1 MKLKSRGLVLVLILF
16 LWIFAPGL
24 LSGAAAGNDAEEI
37 LTALQHRYVHV
48 TSLTADYTRVTSTP
62 AMEGVFQ
69 TSAKHTASGLLMFKK
84 PAQLILSQAAP
95 RTEKLV
101 TDGGT
106 VWWYIP
112 EENVVH
118 RYTNVDLHGELK
130 PLLDFLGGLG
140 RLEGHFTVK
149 VTPAGTDGQKHH
161 RLELHRLQ
169 EGSGPARIT
178 VWFEPQELN
187 LAGFRL
193 TSVMGET
200 TDFNLSNVQFNPE
213 FEDGLFYFR
222 IPPGAEVIDE
232 EPAR

>member
-1 MKLKSRGLVLVLILF
+1 MGLKRRSALVLFIF
-16 LWIFAPGL
+16 LWMFAPGL
-24 LSGAAAGNDAEEI
+24 LSGAAAQSESEEI
-37 LTALQHRYVHV
+37 LTALQHRYADV

-84 PAQLILSQAAP
+84 PAELILSQAAP

-101 TDGGT
+101 TDGRT

-112 EENVVH
+112 EENLVH

-140 RLEGHFTVK
+140 GLEGHFTVK
-149 VTPAGTDGQKHH
+149 VTPAGTGEEKNH
-161 RLELHRLQ
+161 RLDLHRLQ

-178 VWFEPQELN
+178 VWFEPQELT
-187 LAGFRL
+187 LVGFRL

-200 TDFNLSNVQFNPE
+200 TDFSLSNVQFNPE
-213 FEDGLFYFR
+213 LEDGLFYFR